1 MGQGTLLQKLGQ
13 LFGVSVAA
21 GVLVAA
27 LAAPAL
33 GGIGIAA
40 RNVATGFLNMPS
52 ELETPPPPQRSI
64 IYDAEGGVIAE
75 VYDRNRELV
84 ELDQIAPIMQQ
95 AIIAIEDS
103 RFYEHGGLD
112 IVGTFRA
119 ALRTIA
125 GRTQGGSSIT
135 QQYVKNVLIESATS
149 QAEQEEARETT
160 LGRKIREL
168 RYAIALEQRM
178 TKDEILEATSTSP
191 TSGTAPTV
199 PSPRPST
206 SSASA
211 PANSTSTRL
220 PPWPVSSATPSCTT
234 PASTRT
240 RPKNGATWSSTGWSP
255 PG

>member
-112 IVGTFRA
+112 FEGTSAPASEPRRGRRA
-119 ALRTIA
+119 
-125 GRTQGGSSIT
+125 QGGSGIT
-135 QQYVKNVLIESATS
+135 QQYVKNS
-149 QAEQEEARETT
+149 
-160 LGRKIREL
+160 
-168 RYAIALEQRM
+168 
-178 TKDEILEATSTSP
+178 
-191 TSGTAPTV
+191 
-199 PSPRPST
+199 
-206 SSASA
+206 
-211 PANSTSTRL
+211 
-220 PPWPVSSATPSCTT
+220 
-234 PASTRT
+234 
-240 RPKNGATWSSTGWSP
+240 
-255 PG
+255 

>member
-1 MGQGTLLQKLGQ
+1 MLQKLGQ

-27 LAAPAL
+27 LVAPVL
-33 GGIGIAA
+33 GGIGITA

-75 VYDRNRELV
+75 VYDQNRELV
-84 ELDQIAPIMQQ
+84 ELDQIAPIMQE

-112 IVGTFRA
+112 IMGTFRA

-160 LGRKIREL
+160 LGRKVREL

-178 TKDEILEATSTSP
+178 SKDEILEGYLNIAYFGDGAYGAESAAQHFFS
-191 TSGTAPTV
+191 V
-199 PSPRPST
+199 
-206 SSASA
+206 SASELTLGQA
-211 PANSTSTRL
+211 
-220 PPWPVSSATPSCTT
+220 ATL
-234 PASTRT
+234 
-240 RPKNGATWSSTGWSP
+240 
-255 PG
+255 